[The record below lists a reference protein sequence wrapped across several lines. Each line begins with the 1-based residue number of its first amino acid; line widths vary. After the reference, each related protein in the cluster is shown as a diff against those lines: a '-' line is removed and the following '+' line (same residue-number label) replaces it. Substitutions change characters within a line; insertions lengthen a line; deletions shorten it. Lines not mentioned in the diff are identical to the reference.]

1 MNGKRTNWIGG
12 VWIALALAACAQ
24 GDPLPVPLEV
34 SAEIGQ
40 GVTRAGGDA
49 YATDYD
55 KRTFATGDRI
65 EISKYV
71 TAESALYQRKAE
83 GGWGLADGQTALTTT
98 GSESFAASFP
108 EEFSGILADQSTPT
122 NFWKSNRL
130 TAAGVLNGNKCSFTF
145 APAAAKVTVVVTYQS
160 SQTPESASL
169 SGTGIRTDAGAS
181 ETITPYCASGSTTTS
196 VRHTY
201 VAIVCPGLRQFTI
214 KLKTT
219 TELEK
224 TYTDASPFTLQA
236 GYNYQYNFTAT
247 NELILTGV
255 TVVPFSDEPEEN
267 VGSAT

>member
-40 GVTRAGGDA
+40 GVTRAGDA
-49 YATDYD
+49 HAADYD

-65 EISKYV
+65 KISKSG
-71 TAESALYQRKAE
+71 TAASALYQRKAE

-108 EEFSGILADQSTPT
+108 EEFSSILADQSTPT

-130 TAAGVLNGNKCSFTF
+130 MAAGVLNGNKCSFTF
-145 APAAAKVTVVVTYQS
+145 APAAAKVTVVVTYQL
-160 SQTPESASL
+160 SQTPDNASL
-169 SGTGIRTDAGAS
+169 SGMGIRTDVGTS
-181 ETITPYCASGSTTTS
+181 ETITPYCASGSTTAS

-201 VAIVCPGLRQFTI
+201 VAIVCPGSRQFTI
-214 KLKTT
+214 RLKTT
-219 TELEK
+219 TEQEK

-255 TVVPFSDEPEEN
+255 TVAPFSDVTEEN